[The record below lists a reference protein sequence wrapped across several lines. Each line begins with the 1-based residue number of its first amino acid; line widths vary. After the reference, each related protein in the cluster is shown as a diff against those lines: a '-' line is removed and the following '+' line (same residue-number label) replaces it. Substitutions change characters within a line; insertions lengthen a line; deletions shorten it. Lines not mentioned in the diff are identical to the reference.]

1 MKKTLIKLWGDV
13 VSVKELIFS
22 ILIISFT
29 TLTLYF
35 LSPDIDSTDLPMDL
49 FFGLGGAVLGFIIT
63 VIIFKPKRVITEEEE

>member
-49 FFGLGGAVLGFIIT
+49 FFGLGGAVLTIIT